1 MTKLEV
7 EVEEIEGVSVQEA
20 LSLGLTE
27 GDLLR
32 MYRKLVELRLFESRV
47 EQLYLYEA
55 RIQGTAHLYT
65 GEEAIAVGVARAIE
79 GFGYIVSHHRG
90 HGHAL
95 AMGIPPKEVMA
106 ELFGKKT
113 GVVKGLGGSMH
124 VAIDPERGALWA
136 SAIVGSGIP
145 IAAGAALALK
155 YRGERGVVVG
165 FFSDGAANTGAFH
178 EGLNLASFWKLPV
191 IFACEN
197 NQWGMSMPARKSIT
211 CDRVAYRAAA
221 YGMPGVIV
229 DGNDVLSVYKATKEA
244 ADRALRGEGPTLVE
258 FITYRLKGHGVYDKA
273 TYRPKGEVEE
283 WEKKDPIPRFERELI
298 EAGIAT
304 EDRLKEIREEVAR
317 EIEEAVKFAEE
328 SEVLGFDRLWEVIY
342 A

>member
-1 MTKLEV
+1 LGKLEV
-7 EVEEIEGVSVQEA
+7 EVEEVKGVSVQEA
-20 LSLGLTE
+20 LSLGLTRE
-27 GDLLR
+27 DLLE
-32 MYRKLVELRLFESRV
+32 MYRKLVELRFFEGRV

-79 GFGYIVSHHRG
+79 GSGYVVSHHRG

-95 AMGIPPKEVMA
+95 AIGIPAREVMA

-113 GVVKGLGGSMH
+113 GVVRGLGGSMH
-124 VAIDPERGALWA
+124 VAIDPERGGLWA

-145 IAAGAALALK
+145 IAAGAALAIK
-155 YRGERGVVVG
+155 YRGEGKVVVG

-197 NQWGMSMPARKSIT
+197 NQWGMSMPASRSVT
-211 CDRVAYRAAA
+211 CGRIALRAVS
-221 YGMPGVIV
+221 YGMPGVVV

-244 ADRALRGEGPTLVE
+244 ADRALRGDGPTLIE

-283 WEKKDPIPRFERELI
+283 WEKRDPLPRFERKLVEV
-298 EAGIAT
+298 GIAT
-304 EDRLKEIREEVAR
+304 EEVLKGIREEVAR
-317 EIEEAVKFAEE
+317 EIEEAVRFADE
-328 SEVLGFDRLWEVIY
+328 SEVLEFERLWEVIY